1 MKALLCMLAFSL
13 GWPAASDVLA
23 TVGNDK
29 ITTDEFARKLDE
41 IRKQPILPPTPDQF
55 LEDMVRFSLGV
66 QEAEKLKLQDDP
78 MVKERFRQVLYNT
91 LLEKKLGQ
99 QTEDIQVSE
108 REIRDYY
115 KKNPDLQIAHILI
128 ELKPDSK
135 SAEKEAVHKHALEI
149 WDEIRKGKRPFDEY
163 ARQYSEDQAT
173 KDIGGDI
180 GYQARSTLVPSLYDV
195 AVTMKVGEVKGPVES
210 PFGYHILKLIDK
222 RNFDLADKRQIR
234 AVLADEK
241 RSKLFAA
248 YFEKLK
254 KQYKVDI
261 HREALKSF
269 N

>member
-135 SAEKEAVHKHALEI
+135 SAEKE
-149 WDEIRKGKRPFDEY
+149 
-163 ARQYSEDQAT
+163 DQAT